1 VVAPADIFPQVE
13 VDDETEETGI
23 DQVVTDVVVVADKV
37 VSQMGAAE
45 EGASVAEEGI
55 CPLDDGRR
63 DQVED
68 NDREEGD
75 APSPGEDI
83 DRGASAD

>member
-13 VDDETEETGI
+13 VDGETEETGI

-45 EGASVAEEGI
+45 EGAEEGI

-68 NDREEGD
+68 NDREEED
-75 APSPGEDI
+75 VPSPGEDI